1 MNKKPRDPIYP
12 KGFEETNALKRQIQN
27 QSDDSETKDDFKL
40 LESLNNKIQNL
51 FNFKEKKELP
61 EEEKKKKIGIIITT
75 LIILVLIISAY
86 YFLIYEPSQE
96 ELNAAK
102 TSKLNELH
110 SLYSGPLAGASE
122 VISLTQEIEDAT
134 TPFQVETIDIL
145 GKATRDWRNFH
156 QKSINTN
163 HDDYNRTMAEYS
175 NNNSSNVIMPVT
187 DAEKLVQENDAS
199 VLSKIQFKTPNTVSV
214 PVLLSRLQ
222 AGAGLISIGSIID
235 IYTSSNYTLNT
246 TINSTS
252 PSISG
257 CSVVSIMRCEESGEI
272 DSEYSQSNTQV
283 SGNIT
288 NPNENTQVFSSDVLE
303 MLKGSIIGGYG
314 EEATLNLLDHY
325 GLKLSNYERQINL
338 ADLDAQY
345 LLLIEVPQEKVNYIL
360 DNMDQIILTIPT
372 KNAPEW
378 MVNEIKSSYSPE
390 NL

>member
-288 NPNENTQVFSSDVLE
+288 NPNENTQGFSSDVLE

>member
-27 QSDDSETKDDFKL
+27 QSADSETKDDFKL

-163 HDDYNRTMAEYS
+163 HDDYNRTIAEYS

-288 NPNENTQVFSSDVLE
+288 NPNENTQGFSSDVLE